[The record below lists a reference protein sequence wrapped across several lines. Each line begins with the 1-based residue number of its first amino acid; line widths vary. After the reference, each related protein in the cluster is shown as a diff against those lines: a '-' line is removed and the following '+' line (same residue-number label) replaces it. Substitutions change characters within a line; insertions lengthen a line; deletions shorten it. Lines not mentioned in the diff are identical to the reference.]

1 MRLRASKNDLI
12 HQLGTG
18 SLPVYDR
25 DPVMSGVFI
34 TRSLR
39 TLRARWFKL
48 REQAVFL

>member
-1 MRLRASKNDLI
+1 MLLRVSGDSLI
-12 HQLGTG
+12 HQRGTG
-18 SLPVYDR
+18 FLPIYDR

-34 TRSLR
+34 TSKLR